1 MPGEPRAGSSDA
13 PTSSARSWR
22 DTPEEVWRAIEQRCA
37 RVTFDDGDVVMHH
50 GSAGRSCYA
59 VVSGSVLVTATS
71 TQGSTLVIG
80 RRGPGDLIGELAALE
95 EAPRTATVTA
105 QGDVVAHVLRRQD
118 LLDLLDEY
126 PAWAIALLQQ
136 LARRLRSMTER
147 FALRSED
154 LRHRIAEV
162 LVTNY
167 DATGDPAFR
176 STREELA
183 SWVGATREA
192 TARTLQQMQA
202 DGLVT
207 LGRGVVSVADRTRL
221 AP

>member
-1 MPGEPRAGSSDA
+1 MGTTPADPSSS
-13 PTSSARSWR
+13 PSSVTRSWG
-22 DTPEEVWRAIEQRCA
+22 DTPDDVWRAIEQRCP
-37 RVTFDDGDVVMHH
+37 RVTFDDGDVLMHH
-50 GSAGRSCYA
+50 GSAGRTCYA
-59 VVSGSVLVTATS
+59 VVSGRVLVTATS

-80 RRGPGDLIGELAALE
+80 RREAGDLIGELAALE
-95 EAPRTATVTA
+95 EAPRAATVTA
-105 QGDVVAHVLRRQD
+105 QGPVAAYVLRRQD

-126 PAWAIALLQQ
+126 PAWSIALLQQ

-154 LRHRIAEV
+154 LRHRVADV

-176 STREELA
+176 STRDELA

-192 TARTLQQMQA
+192 TVRTLQQLQS

-207 LGRGVVSVADRTRL
+207 LGRGVVSVVDRARL